1 MGSQPLRGNVLHFC
15 LSVEMEEEMN
25 KHFNVRA
32 LVTSSV
38 LIALALVAAQFSV
51 LVYFG
56 GAGGMRVGIV
66 GIFTRTIAYLFG
78 PVVAGVANTVN
89 DLLGF
94 MIRPMGPFI
103 PLMTVT
109 TALGGVLNGLLWKHS
124 SVVNKPITKIIALA
138 IMVGTGVL
146 GLVNTFLVYLRPE
159 LSYSQTI
166 ASLTTFPKFLT
177 TFGLIIPALIGLVM
191 VLYNRKKAS
200 QDDEKDDL
208 LLRLIIVGSISGLIV
223 TVLNTFVLRAF
234 IPGLDQ
240 IGFWI
245 YLIPRIVESL
255 ISVVLHSYVIA
266 IILNIYHKRF
276 A

>member
-1 MGSQPLRGNVLHFC
+1 
-15 LSVEMEEEMN
+15 MN
-25 KHFNVRA
+25 KHFTVRA

-78 PVVAGVANTVN
+78 PVVGGIANTVN

-109 TALGGVLNGLLWKHS
+109 TALGGVMNGYLWKKS
-124 SVVNKPITKIIALA
+124 SFVNRPITKIIAL
-138 IMVGTGVL
+138 ILMVATGVL
-146 GLVNTFLVYLRPE
+146 GVVNTFMLYARPE
-159 LSYSQTI
+159 TSYAQTI
-166 ASLTTFPKFLT
+166 AGLEAFPKFLT
-177 TFGLIIPALIGLVM
+177 TFGLIIPAAIGLGLY
-191 VLYNRKKAS
+191 LYNRKKGE
-200 QDDEKDDL
+200 DDKDNDGL
-208 LLRLIIVGSISGLIV
+208 LLRLIVVGAISGLTV
-223 TVLNTFVLRAF
+223 TILNTFVLRAF

-245 YLIPRIVESL
+245 YLIPRIVEAL
-255 ISVVLHSYVIA
+255 ISIVLHSYVIA
-266 IILNIYHKRF
+266 IILNIYNKRF
-276 A
+276 S